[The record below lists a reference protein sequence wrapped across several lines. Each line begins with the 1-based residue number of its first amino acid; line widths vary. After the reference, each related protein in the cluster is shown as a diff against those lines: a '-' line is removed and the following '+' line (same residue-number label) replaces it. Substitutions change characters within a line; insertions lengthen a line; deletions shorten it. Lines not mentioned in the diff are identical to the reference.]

1 MDKKKLFV
9 GSLSYDVRDD
19 DLSKFFAEAGT
30 VVSAVVIIDKF
41 SNRSKGFG
49 FVEMSTEQEAASAVD
64 MFNGKELMGRPII
77 VNIARPKT
85 ER

>member
-19 DLSKFFAEAGT
+19 DLNKFFAEVGT

-49 FVEMSTEQEAASAVD
+49 FVEMSTEDEAAAAVD
-64 MFNGKELMGRPII
+64 ALNGKELMGRPII
-77 VNIARPKT
+77 VNVARPKT